1 LPEICGYQESLS
13 PYENDIE
20 YLKDELKRLDLMLD
34 LMVRRTGSRADDPL
48 RGMYVSDEEASSLL
62 ANGLQGSHAG
72 EEEAACSCS
81 REAREALEA
90 IEIRLHQSLEA
101 CFVPAMQRMAK
112 SLGLSRV
119 EMDVVI
125 FAASV
130 ELEPKYA
137 KIFGYLHDDLSRW
150 RPSPGLII
158 EAISAPGSRMEMRRL
173 FLPGSALMR
182 HGILA
187 PADGAHISLSTGLV
201 LSPDALGFIIGAG
214 EQEKPERSDVL
225 ADGPF
230 MQAALPEEII
240 HKAVMLAEQH
250 LEDGMAEGWI
260 CILQGERGSGRRA
273 LADLI
278 CNGLGR
284 MPVII
289 DIDALDEEEAVSVI
303 RKHFSRAAIRS
314 APVIVEGY
322 DSSVEEAGREKVRAA
337 LCRSIENFS
346 GPAILCSRGP
356 VHLKGRLQARS
367 TVIEIPAADYA
378 ARRRIWQEIL
388 GSKAGSKS
396 GDGFASEI
404 AARFRLTPGRMMDA
418 YASARSMAALEGRES
433 PDADDIYRAC
443 RMESVR
449 NLSSLARRIE
459 PERRLDEVVLPPE
472 RMEQL
477 REVESHIRNRS
488 RVYVDWGFQKK
499 LSLGRGLNVLFSGS
513 SGTGKTMAAE
523 ALAREIGLDL
533 YKIDLSSMVS
543 KYIGET
549 EKNLRRIFDEA
560 EESNAIL
567 FFDEADALFGKRSD
581 VKDAHDRYANVE
593 ISYLLQKME
602 EHEGIVILATN
613 LSRNMDEAFLRR
625 MQFVVEFPF
634 PEEDYRLRIWR
645 SLLPDEAPVDGDL
658 DLDFLARKLQLAGGS
673 IKNILVAAAFL
684 AAEDGGV
691 IGMKHL
697 VKAAWK
703 EMRKIGKVCSPADFG
718 EYYQLINGD

>member
-1 LPEICGYQESLS
+1 
-13 PYENDIE
+13 
-20 YLKDELKRLDLMLD
+20 MLD
-34 LMVRRTGSRADDPL
+34 LMVRRAGSRSDDPM
-48 RGMYVSDEEASSLL
+48 RGMYVSDEEAASLL
-62 ANGLQGSHAG
+62 AYG
-72 EEEAACSCS
+72 EMRRPRKSWPAIAAKMS
-81 REAREALEA
+81 REALAA

-101 CFVPAMQRMAK
+101 GFEPAMQRMARN
-112 SLGLSRV
+112 LGLSRE
-119 EMDVVI
+119 EMDVVV
-125 FAASV
+125 FSASV
-130 ELEPKYA
+130 ELDPKYA

-158 EAISAPGSRMEMRRL
+158 EAISDPEKRMEMRRL

-182 HGILA
+182 HAVLTA
-187 PADGAHISLSTGLV
+187 ADGRDLGLSTGLV
-201 LSPDALGFIIGAG
+201 LSPDVLGFIIGA
-214 EQEKPERSDVL
+214 ESQEELERSAPDTEGL
-225 ADGPF
+225 SPEAT
-230 MQAALPEEII
+230 LPEETCR
-240 HKAVMLAEQH
+240 KAMMLAEQH

-260 CILQGERGSGRRA
+260 CILQGARGSGRRA

-278 CNGLGR
+278 CR
-284 MPVII
+284 RIAIKPVII
-289 DIDALDEEEAVSVI
+289 DIDSLDEEESASEI
-303 RKHFSRAAIRS
+303 KRAFSRAAIRS
-314 APVIVEGY
+314 APVLIEGY
-322 DSSVEEAGREKVRAA
+322 DSSGQEAGRERARAA
-337 LCRSIENFS
+337 LLKAIKSFS
-346 GPAILCSRGP
+346 GPVILSSQGP

-367 TVIEIPAADYA
+367 TVIEIPAMDYA
-378 ARRRIWQEIL
+378 VRRRIWQEIIS
-388 GSKAGSKS
+388 SKIGSKS
-396 GDGFASEI
+396 GDGIASEV
-404 AARFRLTPGRMMDA
+404 AARFRLTPGRMMEA
-418 YASARSMAALEGRES
+418 FSSARRMAALEGRES
-433 PDADDIYRAC
+433 PGADDIYRAC
-443 RMESVR
+443 RMESSR

-459 PERRLDEVVLPPE
+459 PRRRLDEVVLPPDK
-472 RMEQL
+472 MEQL
-477 REVESHIRNRS
+477 REIESHIKNRGL
-488 RVYVDWGFQKK
+488 VYVDWGFEKK

-549 EKNLRRIFDEA
+549 EKNLKKIFDEA

-613 LSRNMDEAFLRR
+613 LSRNMDEAFMRR

-634 PEEDYRLRIWR
+634 PEEDYRLQIWK
-645 SLLPDEAPVDGDL
+645 SLLPEEAPVDGSL
-658 DLDFLARKLQLAGGS
+658 DLDFLAEKLKLSGGS

-684 AAEDGGV
+684 AAEDAGV

-703 EMRKIGKVCSPADFG
+703 EMRKMGKVCSPG
-718 EYYQLINGD
+718 ILENIISL

>member
-1 LPEICGYQESLS
+1 MPGICGDQESLS
-13 PYENDIE
+13 PYEDDIE
-20 YLKDELKRLDLMLD
+20 YLKDELKRLDLILD
-34 LMVRRTGSRADDPL
+34 LMVRRAGSRADDPL
-48 RGMYVSDEEASSLL
+48 RGMYVSDEEAASLL
-62 ANGLQGSHAG
+62 ADGGQGSSTCDEEVAG
-72 EEEAACSCS
+72 AFSISASK
-81 REAREALEA
+81 ALAA
-90 IEIRLHQSLEA
+90 IEIRLQQSLEA
-101 CFVPAMQRMAK
+101 GFEPAMQRMAK
-112 SLGLSRV
+112 SLGLSRDDL
-119 EMDVVI
+119 DVFV
-125 FAASV
+125 FSASV
-130 ELEPKYA
+130 ELDPKYA

-158 EAISAPGSRMEMRRL
+158 ESISPQGKRMEMRRL
-173 FLPGSALMR
+173 FLPGSALVR
-182 HGILA
+182 HGVLA
-187 PADGAHISLSTGLV
+187 AADGGHLSLSTGLV
-201 LSPDALGFIIGAG
+201 LSPDVLGFIIGAG
-214 EQEKPERSDVL
+214 EHGMPVRSQAL

-240 HKAVMLAEQH
+240 RKAVMLAEQH
-250 LEDGMAEGWI
+250 LEDGMTEGWI

-278 CNGLGR
+278 CTGLGR

-289 DIDALDEEEAVSVI
+289 DIDAPDEEEVVSGI
-303 RKHFSRAAIRS
+303 RNGFSRAAIRS

-322 DSSVEEAGREKVRAA
+322 DASVEEAGREKVRAA
-337 LCRSIENFS
+337 LMRSIETFS
-346 GPAILCSRGP
+346 SPAILCSRGP
-356 VHLKGRLQARS
+356 IHLKGRLQARS
-367 TVIEIPAADYA
+367 TVIEIPASDYTG
-378 ARRRIWQEIL
+378 RRRIWQEIL
-388 GSKAGSKS
+388 GSNVGSKS
-396 GDGFASEI
+396 GDGLASEI

-418 YASARSMAALEGRES
+418 YTSARSMAALDGRES
-433 PDADDIYRAC
+433 PGVDDIYRAC

-449 NLSSLARRIE
+449 SLSSLARRIE
-459 PERRLDEVVLPPE
+459 PQRRLDEVVLPPE

-477 REVESHIRNRS
+477 REIECHIKNRS

-523 ALAREIGLDL
+523 ALSREIGLDL
-533 YKIDLSSMVS
+533 YKIDLSSVVS

-549 EKNLRRIFDEA
+549 EKNLKRIFDEA

-634 PEEDYRLRIWR
+634 PEEDYRLLIWR
-645 SLLPDEAPVDGDL
+645 SLLPEEAPVGEDL
-658 DLDFLARKLQLAGGS
+658 DLEFLAGKLQLAGGS

-684 AAEDGGV
+684 AAEDAGV
-691 IGMKHL
+691 MGMKHL
-697 VKAAWK
+697 VRAAWK
-703 EMRKIGKVCSPADFG
+703 EMRKIGKVCSPVDFG
-718 EYYQLINGD
+718 DYYKLINGD

>member
-1 LPEICGYQESLS
+1 VPEICVYQESLF
-13 PYENDIE
+13 PYEDDIE

-34 LMVRRTGSRADDPL
+34 LRVRRAASRADDPL
-48 RGMYVSDEEASSLL
+48 RGMYVSDEEAASLL
-62 ANGLQGSHAG
+62 AEGDHDIPKAD
-72 EEEAACSCS
+72 EEACNGNRNASQ
-81 REAREALEA
+81 ALAA
-90 IEIRLHQSLEA
+90 IEIRLHQSHEA
-101 CFVPAMQRMAK
+101 GFEPAMQRMARN
-112 SLGLSRV
+112 LGLSRV

-130 ELEPKYA
+130 ELDPKYA

-158 EAISAPGSRMEMRRL
+158 ESLSAPGSRMDMRKL

-182 HGILA
+182 HAILA
-187 PADGAHISLSTGLV
+187 LAEGAHISLFTGLV
-201 LSPDALGFIIGAG
+201 LSTDVLGFIIGAG
-214 EQEKPERSDVL
+214 EQEDPMRSDAL
-225 ADGPF
+225 AEGPF

-240 HKAVMLAEQH
+240 RKAAALAEQH
-250 LEDGMAEGWI
+250 LEDCMAEGWI
-260 CILQGERGSGRRA
+260 CIIQGERGSGRRA

-278 CNGLGR
+278 CTGLGR
-284 MPVII
+284 TPVII
-289 DIDALDEEEAVSVI
+289 DIDDPDEEDVVSVI
-303 RKHFSRAAIRS
+303 RKGFSRAAIRS
-314 APVIVEGY
+314 APIIVEGY
-322 DSSVEEAGREKVRAA
+322 DASVEEAGREKVRAV
-337 LCRSIENFS
+337 LCRAIENFS
-346 GPAILCSRGP
+346 GPAILCSRGL
-356 VHLKGRLQARS
+356 VHLKGRMQARS

-378 ARRRIWQEIL
+378 VRRRIWQEIL
-388 GSKAGSKS
+388 GSKIDSKS
-396 GDGFASEI
+396 GDGIASEI
-404 AARFRLTPGRMMDA
+404 AARFRLTPGRMMYA
-418 YASARSMAALEGRES
+418 YTSARSMAALDGREK
-433 PDADDIYRAC
+433 PGVEDIYRAC

-449 NLSSLARRIE
+449 SLSSLAKRIE
-459 PERRLDEVVLPPE
+459 PQRRLEEVVLPPE

-533 YKIDLSSMVS
+533 YKIDLSSVVS

-549 EKNLRRIFDEA
+549 EKNLKRIFDEA

-634 PEEDYRLRIWR
+634 PEEDCRLLIWR
-645 SLLPDEAPVDGDL
+645 SLLPEEAPVDGDL
-658 DLDFLARKLQLAGGS
+658 DLDFLAGKLQLAGGS

-697 VKAAWK
+697 VRAAWK

-718 EYYQLINGD
+718 EYYRLINAD